1 MISTTNEEEILKQY
15 APLVHKLAIKF
26 ENRLF
31 PDQVSHEDLV
41 QEGKIG
47 LLKAIR
53 TYDPNY
59 QTKFITWAYYKV
71 LGAITS
77 CKRKNDRKT
86 PLFLDDNPRGI
97 ELPVIDEDELR
108 NVVNT
113 FAASQLSREVIAYR
127 YGLFHYPELSSKEIS
142 EKFQIPKTKVDSIL
156 YRFRRKVKE
165 NCPELINY
173 LKWC

>member
-1 MISTTNEEEILKQY
+1 MISTTNEAEILKQY
-15 APLVHKLAIKF
+15 SPLVHKIAIRF

-59 QTKFITWAYYKV
+59 KTKFITWAYYKV

-77 CKRKNDRKT
+77 CKRKNDRKL
-86 PLFLDDNPRGI
+86 PIYVEDNSRGI
-97 ELPVIDEDELR
+97 ELPVIDEEELKK
-108 NVVNT
+108 VINT
-113 FAASQLSREVIAYR
+113 FASSQLSREVIFYR
-127 YGLFHYPELSSKEIS
+127 YGLFDYPELTSKEIS

-156 YRFRRKVKE
+156 YRFRKKVKE

-173 LKWC
+173 LK